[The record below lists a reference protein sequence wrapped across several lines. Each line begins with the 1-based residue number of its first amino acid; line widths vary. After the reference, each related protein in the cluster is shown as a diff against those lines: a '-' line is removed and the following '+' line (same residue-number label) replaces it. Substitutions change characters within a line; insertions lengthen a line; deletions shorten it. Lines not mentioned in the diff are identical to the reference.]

1 MSVTSKTKPTFL
13 MANSSEKQS
22 IVFFHGRDSSKE
34 TFSTLFKNEKLKVIE
49 MMIVYDC
56 FIF

>member
-13 MANSSEKQS
+13 ISNSSEKQS

-34 TFSTLFKNEKLKVIE
+34 TFSTLFKNERLKVIE
-49 MMIVYDC
+49 KIVYDY